1 MSTTP
6 EESDGRLSFT
16 EAIAFVQQRKA
27 AAFAAMP
34 VFDNED
40 DDEDRRA
47 EGARVFLIRHDPEDG
62 WSLRFIAGPFFA
74 NAYAANDLIPYNE
87 IPDHVRELRYIPT
100 RCEDAWLEEQIQILI
115 GHLTRAAGVGQEM
128 PDYAEQP
135 VRGAGPEAVFP
146 VHFIER
152 GKSH

>member
-1 MSTTP
+1 MTTP
-6 EESDGRLSFT
+6 AEENDGRLSFT

-34 VFDNED
+34 VFNDED

-47 EGARVFLIRHDPEDG
+47 EGARVFLIRHDAEDG
-62 WSLRFIAGPFFA
+62 WTLRFIAGPFFA
-74 NAYAANDLIPYNE
+74 NAYAANDIIPYNE
-87 IPDHVRELRYIPT
+87 IPDQLRELRYIPT

-115 GHLTRAAGVGQEM
+115 GKLTQAAGVGDQM
-128 PDYAEQP
+128 PDYEAQP
-135 VRGAGPEAVFP
+135 VKAASPETVFP

-152 GKSH
+152 GKAH